1 MRETIRRIALAGCLL
16 AIPGFFVF
24 GADDGSKERLEAQ
37 AALKEFGPLVGSWKG
52 TGQVKR
58 GQSGGWQETASWAWK
73 LSDKAASLEIDIEKG
88 KYLKSATLKPGEKAG
103 VYVLDATLADGGKRS
118 FTGKLVKD
126 KPLVLKAEGTGEG
139 VRRVTLTI
147 PNEFRFLLLLESE
160 PSSNA
165 FARLGEVGYTRQG
178 VSFAAGESGPVCI
191 VTEGRGTIQ
200 VSHKGKTYYVCCS
213 GCKDL
218 FNKDPEA
225 ILAEAA
231 ARAPKK

>member
-1 MRETIRRIALAGCLL
+1 MRQTLRKLILVGSIL
-16 AIPGFFVF
+16 AIPGFF
-24 GADDGSKERLEAQ
+24 ASATDDGAKQRQAAQ
-37 AALKEFGPLVGSWKG
+37 SALKEFGPLVGNWKG

-58 GQSGGWQETASWAWK
+58 GQAGGWREEASWAWK
-73 LSDKAASLEIDIEKG
+73 LSDRSAELEIEVDKG
-88 KYLKSATLKPGEKAG
+88 KYIKSATLKPGDKPG
-103 VYVLDATLADGGKRS
+103 VYLMEATLADGGKRS

-126 KPLVLKAEGTGEG
+126 KPLVLKSAEPGEG
-139 VRRVTLTI
+139 VRRVTLTV

-160 PSSNA
+160 PSANT

-178 VSFAAGESGPVCI
+178 VSFAAGESGPLCI

-218 FNKDPEA
+218 FTKDPEA

-231 ARAPKK
+231 ARPKK